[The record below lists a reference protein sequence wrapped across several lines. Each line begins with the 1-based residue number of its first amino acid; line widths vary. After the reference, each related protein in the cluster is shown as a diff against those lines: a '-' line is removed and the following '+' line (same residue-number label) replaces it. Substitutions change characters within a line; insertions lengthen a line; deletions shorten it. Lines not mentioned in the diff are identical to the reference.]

1 MSEQLDSSQGP
12 RRLEVSRRDAIA
24 LASLAFGGTVT
35 GVGGAMLVG
44 RIDRSAAGGWRF
56 FTPDE
61 AALVEAVAEQIVP
74 ADQDAGATDA
84 GVVFFIDRQLAGP
97 YQRFQE
103 KYRQGLRCLTFTSLQ
118 MFSKPFEALAWD
130 DQTQLLKTMEAGRAP
145 QEPWDDPS
153 AKEFFDLLRD
163 HSLQG
168 FYGSPRHGG
177 NRGYVSYKMLG
188 LEYPRVLGQNRYPDP
203 GT

>member
-1 MSEQLDSSQGP
+1 MNEQVDSNQGH
-12 RRLEVSRRDAIA
+12 RRPGISRRDAIA
-24 LASLAFGGTVT
+24 LASLAFGGTVA

-44 RIDRSAAGGWRF
+44 RIGRSAPGGWRF

-61 AALVEAVAEQIVP
+61 AVRVEAVAEQIIP
-74 ADQDAGATDA
+74 ADYDAGATDA

-97 YQRFQE
+97 YQLFQE
-103 KYRQGLRCLTFTSLQ
+103 KYRKGIRCLTATSQQ

-130 DQTQLLKTMEAGRAP
+130 DQTELLKTMGAGRSP
-145 QEPWDDPS
+145 KELWEDPS
-153 AKEFFDLLRD
+153 AKEFFELLRD

-168 FYGSPRHGG
+168 FYGNPRHGG
-177 NRGYVSYKMLG
+177 NRSYVSYKMLG

-203 GT
+203 AT